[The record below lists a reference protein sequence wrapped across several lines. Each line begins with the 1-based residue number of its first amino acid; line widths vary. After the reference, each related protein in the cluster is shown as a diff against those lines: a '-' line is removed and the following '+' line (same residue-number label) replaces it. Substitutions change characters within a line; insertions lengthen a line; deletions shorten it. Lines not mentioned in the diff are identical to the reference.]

1 MRSKTTAIL
10 LLSTSLLL
18 GGCGSM
24 SELNTWIEDNQDKVK
39 MAALGGLGAVT
50 LTGFATH
57 SWLPT
62 IAAGTGGAVIGWH
75 VGDLLYPEEEEAH
88 AESIR
93 LAAKGPTGK
102 DFAWINPERG
112 SRGAVKATEAV
123 RTTAYSDHC
132 RSLQSKIETKEASR
146 IEQMTVCE
154 QKSGVWKVVG

>member
-1 MRSKTTAIL
+1 MRSKTTAVI
-10 LLSTSLLL
+10 LLSTGLLL

-75 VGDLLYPEEEEAH
+75 VGDLLHPERKRTRNQSALPPED
-88 AESIR
+88 R
-93 LAAKGPTGK
+93 RKN
-102 DFAWINPERG
+102 FAWINPEHG
-112 SRGAVKATEAV
+112 SRGAVKATEAA
-123 RTTAYSDHC
+123 RTTACSVLPILD
-132 RSLQSKIETKEASR
+132 QIETKEASR

>member
-1 MRSKTTAIL
+1 MKSKAAAL
-10 LLSTSLLL
+10 LLSTGLVL

-39 MAALGGLGAVT
+39 MAALGGLGAMA

-62 IAAGTGGAVIGWH
+62 IAAGAGGAVIGWH
-75 VGDLLYPEEEEAH
+75 VGDILYAEEKEAH

-93 LAAKGPTGK
+93 LAAEGPIGK
-102 DFAWINPERG
+102 KFAWINPERG
-112 SRGAVKATEAV
+112 SKGAVKATEDV
-123 RTTAYSDHC
+123 RTTAYGDHC
-132 RSLQSKIETKEASR
+132 RDLESKIETKDETR
-146 IEQMTVCE
+146 VEQMTVCE